1 MTTPATV
8 ADLREAQAREYGQYV
23 ALGPIDI
30 DGGRAFNE
38 GDPVPASHV
47 ERGVV
52 REDQVAKI
60 TTKAG
65 RAAAGIDEN
74 TKG

>member
-1 MTTPATV
+1 MAEQTV
-8 ADLREAQAREYGQYV
+8 EEYLKAQQAEWSVYV
-23 ALGPIDI
+23 ATEVININGA
-30 DGGRAFNE
+30 RAFNP

-52 REDQVAKI
+52 NAESVAKI

-65 RAAAGIDEN
+65 REAAGIEES
-74 TKG
+74 